1 MYCYIKPNGTF
12 CSYVWQ
18 LLLFSKTHELRGSK
32 VNKRLCSLLLS
43 IILLADL
50 NSSLL
55 QQVQK
60 VMICGF

>member
-1 MYCYIKPNGTF
+1 MVFSVVMYG
-12 CSYVWQ
+12 SYCV
-18 LLLFSKTHELRGSK
+18 FSKTHELRGSK
-32 VNKRLCSLLLS
+32 VNKRLCSTCILFS

-50 NSSLL
+50 NRSLL

>member
-1 MYCYIKPNGTF
+1 MVFSVVMYG
-12 CSYVWQ
+12 SYCV
-18 LLLFSKTHELRGSK
+18 FSNTHELRGSK
-32 VNKRLCSLLLS
+32 VNKLLCSTCMLFS

-50 NSSLL
+50 NRSLL